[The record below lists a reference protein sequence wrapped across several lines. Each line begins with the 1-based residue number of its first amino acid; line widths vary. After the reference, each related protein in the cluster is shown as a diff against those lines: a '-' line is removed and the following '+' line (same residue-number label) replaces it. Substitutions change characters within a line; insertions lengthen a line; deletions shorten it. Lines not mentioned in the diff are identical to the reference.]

1 MKRFLLIAM
10 FLLTACQESATSAPD
25 PTGSGEQLRDVGNQ
39 GAMLYQNI
47 LEKKASFDQIL
58 EVFKGHDK
66 QALSNNI
73 TALKRYRSDKKVIA
87 VLKSIWDEDVSSYPG
102 FSWSLLKSPSIK
114 VSIAFA
120 LYGLDSDNANA
131 YMDYIRRQIL
141 EGDSEAKST
150 AAMSL
155 GIIGSNADIPALQ
168 KLIAE
173 GDITTA
179 GSAASALGMLHS
191 PESRAALEKM
201 AQSASLDG
209 QKKAVIQQVL
219 NSPVWNQQ
227 K

>member
-1 MKRFLLIAM
+1 MKHFLLIAM
-10 FLLTACQESATSAPD
+10 FLLTACQESATSASNLS
-25 PTGSGEQLRDVGNQ
+25 GAGEQLRDVSNQ
-39 GAMLYQNI
+39 DAVLYQNI

-66 QALSNNI
+66 QLLSNNI
-73 TALKRYRSDKKVIA
+73 TALKRYRSDKNVIGL
-87 VLKSIWDEDVSSYPG
+87 LKTIWDEDVSSHPE
-102 FSWSLLKSPSIK
+102 FSWDLLRSPSIK

-120 LYGLDSDNANA
+120 LYGLESDNADA
-131 YMDYIRRQIL
+131 YMEYIRRQIL

-168 KLIAE
+168 KLIIE

-191 PESRAALEKM
+191 PESRAALEEM
-201 AQSASLDG
+201 VQSESLDG